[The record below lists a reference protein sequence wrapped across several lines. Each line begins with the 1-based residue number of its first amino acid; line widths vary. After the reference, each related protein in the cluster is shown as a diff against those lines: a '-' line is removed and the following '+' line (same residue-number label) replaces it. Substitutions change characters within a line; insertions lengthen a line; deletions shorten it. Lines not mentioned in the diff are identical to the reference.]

1 MEVLEQRLN
10 KMAENNIELRKDGM
24 LPVIYIEAEN
34 LAEATH
40 KAILNCYFFGTRV
53 ETPKHK
59 EGGSLGYDADM
70 IIKVHNPDSEPKI
83 CYPGIWENARG
94 IVQYILEVTHGIH
107 NHWKKDPNDPNDKR
121 WGYTY
126 NERFVDQLPFVFQR
140 IKNDWDTRKRITGR
154 DYQFTTWRAGEDI
167 ILEQD
172 DPPCLQRGHLR
183 FLQNNKGEIVLN
195 YITDWRSRDL
205 LKAWN
210 ENNIAQI
217 ELQKLFAAKIS
228 DLLGI
233 PIRLGAYIDH
243 SSSLHLYGA
252 YIDDTSNLNAKIKR
266 MIPDIEKE
274 SIRDIILGKKN
285 KKDFENNFLTIMQKL
300 SMGLDDYFINETGKD
315 KKGLMRIVAAQ
326 SDAEAK
332 GYGTNI
338 PEQQLVELKYDLK
351 NFKYPEEWDSWP
363 KSWDA
368 EPDKTKLARVL

>member
-1 MEVLEQRLN
+1 
-10 KMAENNIELRKDGM
+10 MAENQIELRKDGT

-34 LAEATH
+34 LAEATY
-40 KAILNCYFFGTRV
+40 KAILECYDKGVRV

-70 IIKVHNPDSEPKI
+70 IIKVNNPDSEPKI
-83 CYPGIWENARG
+83 CSLGMWEDPRG

-107 NHWKKDPNDPNDKR
+107 NHWKKNPNDPDDKR

-126 NERFVDQLPFVFQR
+126 NERFADQLPFVFAR
-140 IKNDWDTRKRITGR
+140 IKKDWNERKRISGR

-183 FLQNNKGEIVLN
+183 FLQNDKKEIVLN

-210 ENNIAQI
+210 ENNIAQV
-217 ELQKLFAAKIS
+217 ELQKLFAAKVS

-233 PIRLGAYIDH
+233 PIKLGVYIDR
-243 SSSLHLYGA
+243 SSSLHLYGS
-252 YIDDTSNLNAKIKR
+252 YIDQDNLNKR
-266 MIPDIEKE
+266 IE
-274 SIRDIILGKKN
+274 
-285 KKDFENNFLTIMQKL
+285 IMRKSSYEHKSKSL
-300 SMGLDDYFINETGKD
+300 EDYFYNGTLKD
-315 KKGLMRIVAAQ
+315 KKGLMRVVAAQ

-332 GYGTNI
+332 GHGLNI
-338 PEQQLVELKYDLK
+338 PEQQLVELSYDLE
-351 NFKYPEEWDSWP
+351 NFPYPKEWDSWP